1 MKTRD
6 PFAVGFSSSLALHLL
21 FLAFIIGGWGDKTFE
36 PVGIVYSISLEGGS
50 VLGGKDQ
57 ILTKEK
63 QQIAPVKNVATA
75 PEQPKVEEKPA
86 PPDAEVSLKEKK
98 SPTPPPAP
106 TPKSTAAPK
115 KPEPKPTKAPL
126 DKSVDKKVEDKKK
139 VKALQKDD
147 VERDYQKALQRYL
160 GESSDSGGKGFGA
173 AKQGPGKG
181 MGGGQQMP
189 PEFFTYRQLLRSR
202 IRSGWRWFD
211 VATSLTTK
219 VSFRI
224 DPQGEISDVQIVSSS
239 GNPEFDSS
247 VLRAIAKAN
256 PLPPPPETVYEQFKY
271 VLMNFDPREL

>member
-1 MKTRD
+1 VKNRD
-6 PFAVGFSSSLALHLL
+6 PFAIGVACSLVLHLVFTVL
-21 FLAFIIGGWGDKTFE
+21 LIGGWGGKPFAAT
-36 PVGIVYSISLEGGS
+36 GIVYSISLEGGS

-57 ILTKEK
+57 IPSKDK
-63 QQIAPVKNVATA
+63 QVIAPIKNVATA
-75 PEQPKVEEKPA
+75 PEKQKIEPPVA
-86 PPDAEVSLKEKK
+86 PPDAEVSLQEKVK
-98 SPTPPPAP
+98 PVATPVPKI
-106 TPKSTAAPK
+106 TPVVAEKIPLAKKIEAK
-115 KPEPKPTKAPL
+115 KPEVEKP
-126 DKSVDKKVEDKKK
+126 K

-160 GESSDSGGKGFGA
+160 GESSDAGGKSFGA
-173 AKQGPGKG
+173 AKVGPGQG

-211 VATSLTTK
+211 IKTTLVTR

-224 DPQGEISDVQIVSSS
+224 DERGEISDVEVVSTS
-239 GNPEFDSS
+239 GNREFDGS

-256 PLPPPPETVYEQFKY
+256 PLPPPPQSVYEQFKY

>member
-6 PFAVGFSSSLALHLL
+6 PFAIGFSSSLALHLL
-21 FLAFIIGGWGDKTFE
+21 FLAFIIGGWGNKAFE
-36 PVGIVYSISLEGGS
+36 PTGIVYSISLEGGS

-57 ILTKEK
+57 VPTKEK
-63 QQIAPVKNVATA
+63 QQLAPVKNVATA
-75 PEQPKVEEKPA
+75 PEQPKIEEKPA
-86 PPDAEVSLKEKK
+86 PDAEVSLKDKK
-98 SPTPPPAP
+98 APTPKPVA

-115 KPEPKPTKAPL
+115 KPDPKPT
-126 DKSVDKKVEDKKK
+126 VDKKAEEKKK
-139 VKALQKDD
+139 IQALQKDD

-160 GESSDSGGKGFGA
+160 GESSDAGGKGFGA

-189 PEFFTYRQLLRSR
+189 PEFFTYRQTLRSR

-211 VATSLTTK
+211 VTTSLVTR

-224 DPQGEISDVQIVSSS
+224 DPRGEISEVRIVASS

-256 PLPPPPETVYEQFKY
+256 PLPPPPETVYEQFKF
-271 VLMNFDPREL
+271 VLMNFDPRDL